1 MNSKL
6 FFVYLYCKTHKMK
19 NEKLEPIENIQLEQK
34 RIEDCEW
41 VFQFDEDEPQVFAWT
56 DKDTDTED
64 EPTVTFTISNIEGA
78 YISFKH
84 TNTDKVFK
92 LFARPITSEGKK
104 MRKERT
110 EALKN
115 FKIDLENFDK
125 NIEDYASENKET
137 E

>member
-1 MNSKL
+1 
-6 FFVYLYCKTHKMK
+6 MK
-19 NEKLEPIENIQLEQK
+19 NEKLETEGVTLVEQK

-84 TNTDKVFK
+84 TNSNKVFK

-104 MRKERT
+104 MRKEQT

-115 FKIDLENFDK
+115 FKIDLENFEQK
-125 NIEDYASENKET
+125 IEENESENKEA
-137 E
+137 

>member
-1 MNSKL
+1 MTNDN
-6 FFVYLYCKTHKMK
+6 KTKK
-19 NEKLEPIENIQLEQK
+19 EEVKIEDQSEQLQEIGDIAISQK

-84 TNTDKVFK
+84 TNSNKVFK

-104 MRKERT
+104 MRKEQT
-110 EALKN
+110 EALKA
-115 FKIDLENFDK
+115 FKADLENFDEK
-125 NIEDYASENKET
+125 TEENESENKEA
-137 E
+137 

>member
-1 MNSKL
+1 
-6 FFVYLYCKTHKMK
+6 MK
-19 NEKLEPIENIQLEQK
+19 NEKLETEGVTLVEQK

-84 TNTDKVFK
+84 TNSNKVFK

-104 MRKERT
+104 MRKEANKLKI
-110 EALKN
+110 EAQ
-115 FKIDLENFDK
+115 IDLENFEEK
-125 NIEDYASENKET
+125 MNEYASENKET
-137 E
+137 EA